1 MFQYLVL
8 TYFIDVIAL
17 GFNYDVLKGL
27 GNKPF
32 HVFTDHVQM
41 VNIPTQLSGSLIDYV
56 YIMKVLM
63 KNFFANATVE
73 SVYFSHLDAS
83 YKCYK

>member
-8 TYFIDVIAL
+8 KYFIDIIAL

-41 VNIPTQLSGSLIDYV
+41 VNIPTQLSGSLIDYDQ
-56 YIMKVLM
+56 YQ
-63 KNFFANATVE
+63 E
-73 SVYFSHLDAS
+73 SFDEKIFCHCDCGKRLLLTS
-83 YKCYK
+83 

>member
-1 MFQYLVL
+1 MQMPKFFQMFQYLVL
-8 TYFIDVIAL
+8 KYFIDIIAL

-41 VNIPTQLSGSLIDYV
+41 VNIPTQLSGSLIDYDQ
-56 YIMKVLM
+56 YQ
-63 KNFFANATVE
+63 E
-73 SVYFSHLDAS
+73 SFDE
-83 YKCYK
+83 KIFCQCDC